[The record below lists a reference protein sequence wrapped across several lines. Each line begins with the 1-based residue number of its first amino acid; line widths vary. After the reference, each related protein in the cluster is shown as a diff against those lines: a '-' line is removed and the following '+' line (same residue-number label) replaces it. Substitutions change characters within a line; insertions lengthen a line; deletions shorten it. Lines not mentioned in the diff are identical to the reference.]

1 MLALV
6 LALAATVVEAPCGLV
21 EKALERDRRDPS
33 DAVLREAAAEAENA
47 GDILLATKLLARL
60 RDRTKDAAVASE
72 AAFMLETLDPR
83 SSEFT
88 CRGLTRDVLVYFD
101 PASLLSEEE
110 REVMTGLVGDDLD
123 RRDVTALFEAG
134 AAFEDCVD
142 LDDRCVRLILAERR
156 LGGVMRL
163 KGVRIDD
170 TVTVEVTAVGF
181 PGRTDHRF
189 VFTGH
194 HDRWD
199 TVLDRVALDDVD
211 ALMPKGAGRALRV
224 GDSAVNP
231 VIAGATAIGL
241 GLVTAGVGAAIWL
254 EPGLVGAEGRTA
266 REQWQTGG
274 LVAVGAGAAVMVAS
288 GIALALIVDAR
299 NDG

>member
-110 REVMTGLVGDDLD
+110 REVMTDLVGDDLD
-123 RRDVTALFEAG
+123 DGALLAFLALPLVELEATFDEDRAALGEVLLEHLCGTAPRFA
-134 AAFEDCVD
+134 
-142 LDDRCVRLILAERR
+142 
-156 LGGVMRL
+156 
-163 KGVRIDD
+163 ID
-170 TVTVEVTAVGF
+170 
-181 PGRTDHRF
+181 
-189 VFTGH
+189 
-194 HDRWD
+194 
-199 TVLDRVALDDVD
+199 
-211 ALMPKGAGRALRV
+211 V
-224 GDSAVNP
+224 GDLFALLIVLGAV
-231 VIAGATAIGL
+231 ATVDGQAEL
-241 GLVTAGVGAAIWL
+241 GH
-254 EPGLVGAEGRTA
+254 
-266 REQWQTGG
+266 G
-274 LVAVGAGAAVMVAS
+274 LVAGDMLELGVTGEVAEQDD
-288 GIALALIVDAR
+288 LVE
-299 NDG
+299 

>member
-6 LALAATVVEAPCGLV
+6 LALATTVADAPCGLV
-21 EKALERDRRDPS
+21 DKALERDRRDPS
-33 DAVLREAAAEAENA
+33 DAILREAAAEAENA

-60 RDRTKDAAVASE
+60 RDRTKDEAVASE
-72 AAFMLETLDPR
+72 AAYMLETLDPR
-83 SSEFT
+83 TSEFS
-88 CRGLTRDVLVYFD
+88 CRGLTRDVVVYFD
-101 PASLLSEEE
+101 PASLLSEQE
-110 REVMTGLVGDDLD
+110 REAMTALVGDDLD
-123 RRDVTALFEAG
+123 RRDITAIFDAG
-134 AAFEDCVD
+134 RVFEDCVD
-142 LDDRCVRLILAERR
+142 LDDRCVRLALAERH
-156 LGGVMRL
+156 LGGVVRV

-189 VFTGH
+189 VLNGH

-199 TVLDRVALDDVD
+199 GVLDRLALDDVD
-211 ALMPKGAGRALRV
+211 ALMPKGAGRAMRAGNVAL
-224 GDSAVNP
+224 NP

-241 GLVTAGVGAAIWL
+241 GLVTAGLGAAVWI
-254 EPGLVGAEGRTA
+254 EPGLVGAEGRQA

-274 LVAVGAGAAVMVAS
+274 IVGVGVGVGVMVAS

>member
-1 MLALV
+1 MLALL
-6 LALAATVVEAPCGLV
+6 LALATTVVDAPCGLV
-21 EKALERDRRDPS
+21 EKALERDHRTPS
-33 DAVLREAAAEAENA
+33 DAILREAAAEAENA

-83 SSEFT
+83 TSEFS
-88 CRGLTRDVLVYFD
+88 CRGLTRDVVVYFD

-110 REVMTGLVGDDLD
+110 REVMTGLVGDALD
-123 RRDVTALFEAG
+123 RRDITAVFEPG
-134 AAFEDCVD
+134 GAFEDCVD
-142 LDDRCVRLILAERR
+142 LDDRCVRLALAARR
-156 LGGVMRL
+156 LGGVVRV

-181 PGRTDHRF
+181 PGRTDHRA
-189 VFTGH
+189 VITGH

-199 TVLDRVALDDVD
+199 SVLDRFALDDID
-211 ALMPKGAGRALRV
+211 ALMPKGAGRGLRV
-224 GDSAVNP
+224 GNSSLNP

-241 GLVTAGVGAAIWL
+241 GLVTAGLGAAVWID
-254 EPGLVGAEGRTA
+254 PGLVGAEGRDERA
-266 REQWQTGG
+266 QWQTAGIVG
-274 LVAVGAGAAVMVAS
+274 VGVGTAVILAS
-288 GIALALIVDAR
+288 GVALALIVDAR

>member
-1 MLALV
+1 VLALV
-6 LALAATVVEAPCGLV
+6 LALAATVVDAPCGLV
-21 EKALERDRRDPS
+21 DDALERDRRDPS
-33 DAVLREAAAEAENA
+33 DAVLREAAAEAEGA
-47 GDILLATKLLARL
+47 GDILLAARLLARL
-60 RDRTKDAAVASE
+60 RDRTDDASVASE

-83 SSEFT
+83 AAAFS

-101 PASLLSEEE
+101 PASLLSDKE
-110 REVMTGLVGDDLD
+110 REVMAENVGDELD
-123 RRDVTALFEAG
+123 RRDITAFVEPG
-134 AAFEDCVD
+134 DAFEDCID

-156 LGGVMRL
+156 LGGVIRL

-181 PGRTDHRF
+181 PGRADHRF
-189 VFTGH
+189 MFTGH

-199 TVLDRVALDDVD
+199 NTLDRVALDDFE
-211 ALMPKGAGRALRV
+211 ALMPKGAGRASRV

-231 VIAGATAIGL
+231 AIAGVTAIGL
-241 GLVTAGVGAAIWL
+241 GLMTAGVGGAIWL
-254 EPGLVGAEGRTA
+254 DPGLVGADGRAA

-274 LVAVGAGAAVMVAS
+274 LVAVGVGAGVMIIS